1 MPDLDVRSDYASL
14 VSSPRRFKRIVLPT
28 LWLVIGSVVA
38 VSLAVLAFGGASNGG
53 DDPLVPTATNQSE
66 TVPVETAPVENTLSV
81 DGTVAIDA
89 PVDAKAPDAGT
100 LAYVWVPDGAAI
112 KKGAPL
118 YQLKVPSESVSTGGD
133 EVEDGEDAAPAAPT
147 FRYVTV
153 TAPASGKVSG
163 LTTKLGDDVDDDAV
177 VAKIRRESFTV
188 TGSVSPLDRYRLLDA
203 PGTATVTI
211 NGGPEPFECSDL
223 TIADQA
229 EESTDEPSPEDP
241 LAYEESGGE
250 SGAGTAVT
258 CKVPSDVTVFDGLTA
273 SMEIDAGSVED
284 ALTVPVTAVRGLVE
298 KGAVWVMGDDGEPT
312 QRAVTLGLSDG
323 SVVQVVKGLA
333 EGDEVLRYVPGSSP
347 EEQMDGGFEGEV
359 VY

>member
-1 MPDLDVRSDYASL
+1 MPVLDVRAVYASL
-14 VSSPRRFKRIVLPT
+14 VSSPRRFRRIVLPT
-28 LWLVIGSVVA
+28 LWLVIGAVVA
-38 VSLAVLAFGGASNGG
+38 VSLAVLAFGGASGGG

-66 TVPVETAPVENTLSV
+66 TVPVEKTAVENTLTV

-89 PVDAKAPDAGT
+89 PVEAKAPDAGT

-112 KKGAPL
+112 QKGAPL
-118 YQLKVPSESVSTGGD
+118 FQLKVPSESVSGG
-133 EVEDGEDAAPAAPT
+133 EESEDGEESAPAAPS

-153 TAPASGKVSG
+153 TAPATGKVSG

-188 TGSVSPLDRYRLLDA
+188 SGSVSPLDRYRLLDA

-211 NGGPEPFECSDL
+211 NGGPEPFECTGLS
-223 TIADQA
+223 IADQA

-241 LAYEESGGE
+241 LAYEEGGGE

-258 CKVPSDVTVFDGLTA
+258 CEVPSDVTVFDGLTA

-284 ALTVPVTAVRGLVE
+284 ALTVPVTSVRGLVE

-312 QRAVTLGLSDG
+312 ERAVTLGLSDG

-359 VY
+359 Y